1 MLGHV
6 PESQWGTLKTIQ
18 QDHLSRDDMTELLCH
33 LQAIAL
39 SKSHLIET
47 LIRQR
52 RLLNFFRYI
61 VNVLK
66 FQTLDA
72 SP

>member
-1 MLGHV
+1 MHLANSSGGFMLGHV

-39 SKSHLIET
+39 SQSHLIEI
-47 LIRQR
+47 LIR
-52 RLLNFFRYI
+52 LASE
-61 VNVLK
+61 
-66 FQTLDA
+66 TLA
-72 SP
+72 